1 MSQKKTFDLNYCEF
15 QVIRMK
21 ETRAWKLH
29 EKKK

>member
-1 MSQKKTFDLNYCEF
+1 MSQKKTFDLNYFEF

-21 ETRAWKLH
+21 ETRAWNLH